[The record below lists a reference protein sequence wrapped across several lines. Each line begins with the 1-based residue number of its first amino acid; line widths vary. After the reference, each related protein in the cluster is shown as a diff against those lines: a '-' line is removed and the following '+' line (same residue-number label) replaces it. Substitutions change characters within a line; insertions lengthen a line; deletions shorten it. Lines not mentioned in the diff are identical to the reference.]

1 MLRYEQ
7 RCLDVKEKKGRSFR
21 LQLKINMMV
30 SSTTKQM
37 TPDNGKTTKVIEFYK
52 SNPSIFLHVKLFN
65 VSILTHLPKYIF

>member
-1 MLRYEQ
+1 
-7 RCLDVKEKKGRSFR
+7 
-21 LQLKINMMV
+21 
-30 SSTTKQM
+30 M